1 MAGRNLEDEVLGNGL
16 WVVNVVEGEKM
27 ADLGSSTTCLS
38 KSSMVGSLK
47 RAGRD
52 HGRQSKNRA
61 S

>member
-16 WVVNVVEGEKM
+16 WVVKVVEGEKM
-27 ADLGSSTTCLS
+27 ADLGSSLS